1 MFHKLP
7 ESNLTWKDAGAL
19 RSAARTIQKSNVSRL
34 FDLLALLGL
43 MANVV
48 PAAVTS
54 SHWPAAHD
62 VLHLPQAALLR
73 SGRAQSFDFFQQ
85 RSGPIFERLD
95 QFLPRCDFH
104 FAVAAGCCFLQ
115 TRPRGIETRADAVP
129 LKQLGLRTCHRRIL
143 RSNAASVGFS
153 E

>member
-85 RSGPIFERLD
+85 LVQRS
-95 QFLPRCDFH
+95 Q
-104 FAVAAGCCFLQ
+104 AVRAGSANIL
-115 TRPRGIETRADAVP
+115 I
-129 LKQLGLRTCHRRIL
+129 LKPGL
-143 RSNAASVGFS
+143 
-153 E
+153 